1 MSKKCDEEG
10 INPWPPYV
18 DIFSATILVLL
29 LFMLVLYS
37 IIAYNSQFVSKVK
50 KQDSVKDEKEVSS
63 VLESKQI
70 MNTLSQD
77 MTKREDTPVP
87 IVSVETTEESS
98 KMYEGGK
105 KDGGVISAK
114 REMQEARSEFNR
126 DEMTIV
132 FKNKDVF
139 LSPQILDKVK
149 NAINILLNANPSAKV
164 ELSVGDPKNIL
175 SSTMA
180 KQISLG
186 RVLNLKNK
194 LREDDKLKEK
204 VEVKFS
210 KDERPKHGYGH
221 VQINI
226 Q

>member
-1 MSKKCDEEG
+1 LARKCEEEG

-37 IIAYNSQFVSKVK
+37 IIAYNSQFISKVK
-50 KQDSVKDEKEVSS
+50 KQDSVENKEEISS
-63 VLESKQI
+63 VLEAKQI
-70 MNTLSQD
+70 MDTLSQNIK
-77 MTKREDTPVP
+77 KREDTPVP
-87 IVSVETTEESS
+87 IVSVETTQESS
-98 KMYEGGK
+98 KMYEGGDR
-105 KDGGVISAK
+105 DGGVVSAK
-114 REMQEARSEFNR
+114 REIQEAKSEFNR
-126 DEMTIV
+126 QEMTIV

-139 LSPQILDKVK
+139 LSPQILDRVK
-149 NAINILLNANPSAKV
+149 NAINILLNANPNAKI

-194 LREDDKLKEK
+194 LNEEDKLKDR

-210 KDERPKHGYGH
+210 KDENPKHDYGH
-221 VQINI
+221 VQIGI
-226 Q
+226 K